1 MKPFLINF
9 KKKLNYSQDYKHM
22 QKINNYVDYVTFV
35 LIMSQF
41 AMPQKIDQI
50 IITFE
55 RDNLKMKI

>member
-1 MKPFLINF
+1 
-9 KKKLNYSQDYKHM
+9 M

-55 RDNLKMKI
+55 RNYLKMEI